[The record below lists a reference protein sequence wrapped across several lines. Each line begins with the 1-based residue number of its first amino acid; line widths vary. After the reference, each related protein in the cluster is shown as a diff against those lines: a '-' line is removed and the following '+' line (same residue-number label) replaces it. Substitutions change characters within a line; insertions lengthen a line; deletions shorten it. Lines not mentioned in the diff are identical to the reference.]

1 MNIRNIPPLFLREI
15 MEVKNKKA
23 RRNAESNLV
32 LGLPSQSD
40 YRLKQHVIKGI

>member
-15 MEVKNKKA
+15 MEVKKKA